1 MRTHVIR
8 LVLPIAT
15 ALAMVVG
22 LSSCWVAQPRACASW
37 PDYVTTA
44 QMEEAASDVVVSDSV
59 NARGTE
65 EIFGVD
71 AAAYDIT
78 VTETHEG
85 EIEPGSE
92 IR

>member
-1 MRTHVIR
+1 
-8 LVLPIAT
+8 
-15 ALAMVVG
+15 
-22 LSSCWVAQPRACASW
+22 
-37 PDYVTTA
+37 
-44 QMEEAASDVVVSDSV
+44 MEEAASDVVVSDSV